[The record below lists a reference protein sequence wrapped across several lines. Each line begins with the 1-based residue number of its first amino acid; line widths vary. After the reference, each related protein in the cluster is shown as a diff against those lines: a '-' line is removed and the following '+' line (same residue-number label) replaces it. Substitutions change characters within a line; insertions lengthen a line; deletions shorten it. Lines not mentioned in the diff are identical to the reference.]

1 MAAMNKA
8 VHIGVVIGLVV
19 LSTWLFSQEQAA
31 EPGPLKPA
39 HEENVVCSDCHRP
52 WQRVDDSSCVGCH
65 SFTDT
70 FSLRP
75 EIRFHEA
82 EEHCLDCH
90 SEHRGRTGDISWMDH
105 TLLNPELLCSTC
117 HLDPHEQLFGED
129 CRACHAISTWSVAGY
144 RHPPAEQHECSRCH
158 RVPLSHQDLEFW
170 QRIEKRHNIRV
181 GDIGDVKPTECRKCH
196 VLHDWQHMRM

>member
-1 MAAMNKA
+1 MAAVNK
-8 VHIGVVIGLVV
+8 VFHIGVAVGMIVF
-19 LSTWLFSQEQAA
+19 SIWLFSQEQAA
-31 EPGPLKPA
+31 EPGALKPV
-39 HEENVVCSDCHRP
+39 HEENAVCSDCHLP
-52 WQRVDDSSCVGCH
+52 WQRVDDSSCDGCH

-90 SEHRGRTGDISWMDH
+90 SEHRGRTGNISRMDH
-105 TLLNPELLCSTC
+105 TLLNPDLLCSTC

-129 CRACHAISTWSVAGY
+129 CRACHGISTWSVAGY
-144 RHPPAEQHECSRCH
+144 RHPPVDRQECNRCH
-158 RVPLSHQDLEFW
+158 RAPLSHQDLEFW

-181 GDIGDVKPTECRKCH
+181 GDIGDLTPTECWKCH
-196 VLHDWQHMRM
+196 VIHDWQHLKM